1 MGSHPPTAKTGLISF
16 DTILTVL
23 ERLVRL
29 ALARGSQNALG
40 TVASLVERIVAQGN

>member
-1 MGSHPPTAKTGLISF
+1 MGGHPPTAKSGLISF

-29 ALARGSQNALG
+29 TLARGSQ
-40 TVASLVERIVAQGN
+40 TRWASWPVS